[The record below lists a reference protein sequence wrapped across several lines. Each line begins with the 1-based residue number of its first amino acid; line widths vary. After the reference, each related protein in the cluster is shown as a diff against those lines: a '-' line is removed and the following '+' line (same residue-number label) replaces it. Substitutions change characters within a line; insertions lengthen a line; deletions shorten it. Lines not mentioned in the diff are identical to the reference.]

1 MARPPK
7 PGENAGELA
16 RNISLAGLVAY
27 GKAWDQAQDRFQQAE
42 KNTEKLFEDLVSKG
56 QKLEEETQKKV
67 QEVADITQSFSIEDR
82 IQKVRESFGLS
93 ETARDTGDIDALKEE
108 IAALQKQVKKLNS
121 EVGKLKKDQKP
132 VAK

>member
-1 MARPPK
+1 MSKPPK
-7 PGENAGELA
+7 TGEKASELA
-16 RNISLAGLVAY
+16 RNIWLAGLGAY
-27 GKAWDQAQDRFQQAE
+27 GKAWDQAQDRFHQTE
-42 KNTEKLFEDLVSKG
+42 KDTAKLFEDLVSKG

-82 IQKVRESFGLS
+82 IQKVRDSFGLS
-93 ETARDTGDIDALKEE
+93 ATSGDTGSIDTLKEE
-108 IAALQKQVKKLNS
+108 IAALQKQVKKLNA